1 MRPRV
6 LGVLS
11 LTLIAAW
18 TISLLGQGSQTAPAA
33 PPMLAL
39 TGCVA
44 AAAAPAGG
52 ANATPDVPST
62 SRADRYVLTKAA
74 VAPPA
79 SDTPAAA
86 NQPKPPT
93 ATQYRLNGPD
103 SMLAP
108 YVAHQVTVSGRI
120 EESST
125 QPASGAN
132 MPTFKVEAVRMIEAT
147 CS

>member
-74 VAPPA
+74 VAPPS
-79 SDTPAAA
+79 SDAPAAA

-93 ATQYRLNGPD
+93 ATQYRLNGSN

-108 YVAHQVTVSGRI
+108 YVAHQVLLAGRI
-120 EESST
+120 EEPAT
-125 QPASGAN
+125 RPASGAS
-132 MPTFKVEAVRMIEAT
+132 MPTLKVDAVRMLAPT
-147 CS
+147 CP

>member
-1 MRPRV
+1 MSTRV
-6 LGVLS
+6 LGLAS

-18 TISLLGQGSQTAPAA
+18 TMPLLGQGAQTAPAA

-44 AAAAPAGG
+44 AVAAPAGG
-52 ANATPDVPST
+52 ANATPDTPST

-79 SDTPAAA
+79 SEAPPAA
-86 NQPKPPT
+86 NQPKAPT

-108 YVAHQVTVSGRI
+108 YVAHQVKVSGRI
-120 EESST
+120 EESSAR
-125 QPASGAN
+125 PASGAN
-132 MPTFKVEAVRMIEAT
+132 VPTFKVEAVRMLEAT